1 MKGAG
6 LLIILDPGQWIASFY
21 SLRDKKKG
29 LCKNTLLGILKNT
42 PNSNGFLGE
51 RKIKDERS
59 PKLKIL
65 QKQILTKHSP
75 TSLIREK
82 NK

>member
-42 PNSNGFLGE
+42 TNSNGSWWE
-51 RKIKDERS
+51 EDQRWEISKTKD
-59 PKLKIL
+59 P
-65 QKQILTKHSP
+65 TKAN
-75 TSLIREK
+75 I
-82 NK
+82 N